1 MRVPLTNVTV
11 PNLFPSKLI
20 LKVIDRVISSGKYI
34 LGPELSLFE
43 SEFSS
48 FIGTKYCL
56 GVANGT
62 EALTLA
68 VKALGLGS
76 KDEVIISTN
85 SYPTFFGVANAGV
98 RVRLYDIGL
107 ESINRAI
114 SPHSKAVIVTHLYG
128 QPEDLG
134 EIIKICR
141 KYKLYLIEDCAQ
153 AHGAKY
159 KRKVVGS
166 VGEIGCFSF
175 YPTKN
180 LGAIGDGGAIVT
192 SNKSLALAV
201 KALRMYGETSRYH
214 SQYLGMNSRLD
225 ELQAAILR
233 VKLKNLPTENAA
245 RQQAAQYYL
254 SRLKYIMQVN
264 LPQILLHTT
273 PVFHLFVI
281 RARHRN
287 HLQKYLFKNGIITGI
302 HFPTPVHLQKSAA
315 FLGYKKGDFPESEKI
330 SSEILSLPIFPSITK
345 VQQDYVIE
353 HITRFYHG

>member
-76 KDEVIISTN
+76 KDEVIVSTN

-107 ESINRAI
+107 ESINKAI

-128 QPEDLG
+128 QPENLE

-141 KYKLYLIEDCAQ
+141 RYKLYLIEDCAQ

-254 SRLKYIMQVN
+254 SRLKYIMQVS
-264 LPQILLHTT
+264 LPQILPHTT

-287 HLQKYLFKNGIITGI
+287 HLQKYLSKNGIITGI
-302 HFPTPVHLQKSAA
+302 HFPIPVHLQKSTAN
-315 FLGYKKGDFPESEKI
+315 E
-330 SSEILSLPIFPSITK
+330 T
-345 VQQDYVIE
+345 
-353 HITRFYHG
+353 